1 MKRFNE
7 LREATMSTWTVTVQK
22 PVNKLKKG
30 DKQVVKARSAFEAI
44 NKAVKLWKDP
54 ALKSAPIASFKIT
67 KEGLEE
73 EIKNQKIKKGDKVLH
88 KDKGSRGSVVKSN
101 TNGTVDV
108 LWKFSKSTTT
118 ISTDKIIKES
128 VELDEAAGKMKRNPA
143 IDNNPDVKAARKA
156 HADGTWDGNVD
167 KEGEAIVHIK
177 GKPYTVTNNN
187 ESVKEGKM
195 KELQDYIDQ
204 GKSAEWIAKKIGYPV
219 KDVKDFL
226 KGYQKE
232 SVDEAKTRKYRVKA
246 ETGPHQTDEM
256 EIDATSRKQA
266 ETIFRKSYRHP
277 MNLTVEL
284 IRGVKEDIDEGVDK
298 SSDVYKEYLL
308 LKKKS
313 IADLRKMVGQSQRGA
328 VDLKSYDKQGAI
340 SDLLRNKFGGKKV
353 DAAMGLSEAYK
364 KGDKVTVKNAKKYDA
379 FSKPE
384 VSGVVMGVT
393 KDGVQVKVGTGSMT
407 VDPKDIKESLEEAV
421 RSHPKGYDRLS
432 SSEYSKAK
440 KNKNFSKDDWAWDNK
455 VDLYT
460 RVTNED
466 LDEAFYKAGSEKSK
480 LDSGYR
486 SHLKDDEGK
495 TAYIGNVSYKKADT
509 AKGEAEVYGD
519 AYYKTAGKSGNE
531 RAADKAIAK
540 YRQKHSS
547 DIVESALT
555 FSAMREAQLSPGE
568 YIKTY
573 KKSTGKSVADP
584 VQFRKTKFAILKN
597 KKPLVLKGKEA
608 VVVGQ
613 GNAEKAVAELQAR
626 DPKSDYKAMRTESI
640 DEAIKI
646 GTKVTITKGEKSLI
660 GINGRVGEIRKDPA
674 GNKTFTID
682 YQDAKGQRNSVQVPR
697 KNIKELKESLEE
709 AVSPIVKSTAVGR
722 KNLLKVNAEVVK
734 LMALSDDKTMKKYYA
749 DILKQLNWA
758 DGRLKQLGKPE

>member
-30 DKQVVKARSAFEAI
+30 DKQVVKARSGFEAI
-44 NKAVKLWKDP
+44 NKAMKLWKDP
-54 ALKSAPIASFKIT
+54 ALKAASADSFKIT
-67 KEGLEE
+67 KES
-73 EIKNQKIKKGDKVLH
+73 I
-88 KDKGSRGSVVKSN
+88 
-101 TNGTVDV
+101 
-108 LWKFSKSTTT
+108 
-118 ISTDKIIKES
+118 
-128 VELDEAAGKMKRNPA
+128 DEGKMKRNPA

-232 SVDEAKTRKYRVKA
+232 
-246 ETGPHQTDEM
+246 
-256 EIDATSRKQA
+256 
-266 ETIFRKSYRHP
+266 
-277 MNLTVEL
+277 
-284 IRGVKEDIDEGVDK
+284 DIDEGVDK
-298 SSDVYKEYLL
+298 SSPVYKEYLS
-308 LKKKS
+308 LKKMS
-313 IADLRKMVGQSQRGA
+313 IGDLRKMVGQQHRGP

-353 DAAMGLSEAYK
+353 DAAMGL
-364 KGDKVTVKNAKKYDA
+364 N
-379 FSKPE
+379 
-384 VSGVVMGVT
+384 
-393 KDGVQVKVGTGSMT
+393 
-407 VDPKDIKESLEEAV
+407 
-421 RSHPKGYDRLS
+421 
-432 SSEYSKAK
+432 
-440 KNKNFSKDDWAWDNK
+440 
-455 VDLYT
+455 
-460 RVTNED
+460 
-466 LDEAFYKAGSEKSK
+466 EAFYKAGSEKSK

-626 DPKSDYKAMRTESI
+626 DPKGDYKAMRTESL
-640 DEAIKI
+640 D
-646 GTKVTITKGEKSLI
+646 
-660 GINGRVGEIRKDPA
+660 
-674 GNKTFTID
+674 
-682 YQDAKGQRNSVQVPR
+682 
-697 KNIKELKESLEE
+697 E

>member
-1 MKRFNE
+1 MKRFKE

-30 DKQVVKARSAFEAI
+30 DKQVVKARSGFEAI
-44 NKAVKLWKDP
+44 NKAMKLWKDP
-54 ALKSAPIASFKIT
+54 ALKAASADSFKIT
-67 KEGLEE
+67 KES
-73 EIKNQKIKKGDKVLH
+73 I
-88 KDKGSRGSVVKSN
+88 
-101 TNGTVDV
+101 
-108 LWKFSKSTTT
+108 
-118 ISTDKIIKES
+118 
-128 VELDEAAGKMKRNPA
+128 DEGKMKRNPA

-187 ESVKEGKM
+187 ESVKE
-195 KELQDYIDQ
+195 
-204 GKSAEWIAKKIGYPV
+204 
-219 KDVKDFL
+219 
-226 KGYQKE
+226 
-232 SVDEAKTRKYRVKA
+232 
-246 ETGPHQTDEM
+246 
-256 EIDATSRKQA
+256 
-266 ETIFRKSYRHP
+266 
-277 MNLTVEL
+277 
-284 IRGVKEDIDEGVDK
+284 DIDEGVDK
-298 SSDVYKEYLL
+298 SSPVYKEYLS
-308 LKKKS
+308 LKKMS
-313 IADLRKMVGQSQRGA
+313 IGDLRKMVGQQHRGP

-384 VSGVVMGVT
+384 VTGVVMGIS

-407 VDPKDIKESLEEAV
+407 VDPKDIKES
-421 RSHPKGYDRLS
+421 
-432 SSEYSKAK
+432 
-440 KNKNFSKDDWAWDNK
+440 
-455 VDLYT
+455 
-460 RVTNED
+460 

-531 RAADKAIAK
+531 RAADKAIVK
-540 YRQKHSS
+540 YRQAHKK
-547 DIVESALT
+547 DIVESL
-555 FSAMREAQLSPGE
+555 
-568 YIKTY
+568 
-573 KKSTGKSVADP
+573 D
-584 VQFRKTKFAILKN
+584 
-597 KKPLVLKGKEA
+597 
-608 VVVGQ
+608 
-613 GNAEKAVAELQAR
+613 
-626 DPKSDYKAMRTESI
+626 
-640 DEAIKI
+640 
-646 GTKVTITKGEKSLI
+646 
-660 GINGRVGEIRKDPA
+660 
-674 GNKTFTID
+674 
-682 YQDAKGQRNSVQVPR
+682 
-697 KNIKELKESLEE
+697 E

>member
-7 LREATMSTWTVTVQK
+7 LREAAMSTWTVTVQK

-30 DKQVVKARSAFEAI
+30 AAQKVKARSAFEAI
-44 NKAVKLWKDP
+44 NKAVKLWGDP

-73 EIKNQKIKKGDKVLH
+73 
-88 KDKGSRGSVVKSN
+88 
-101 TNGTVDV
+101 
-108 LWKFSKSTTT
+108 
-118 ISTDKIIKES
+118 
-128 VELDEAAGKMKRNPA
+128 GKMKRNPA

-232 SVDEAKTRKYRVKA
+232 
-246 ETGPHQTDEM
+246 
-256 EIDATSRKQA
+256 
-266 ETIFRKSYRHP
+266 
-277 MNLTVEL
+277 
-284 IRGVKEDIDEGVDK
+284 DIDEGVDK

-313 IADLRKMVGQSQRGA
+313 IADLRKMVGQQHRGP

-364 KGDKVTVKNAKKYDA
+364 KGDKVTVKNAKKYNA
-379 FSKPE
+379 FSDPV

-407 VDPKDIKESLEEAV
+407 VDVKDIAVKESLEEAV

-626 DPKSDYKAMRTESI
+626 DPKSDYKAMRTESL
-640 DEAIKI
+640 D
-646 GTKVTITKGEKSLI
+646 
-660 GINGRVGEIRKDPA
+660 
-674 GNKTFTID
+674 
-682 YQDAKGQRNSVQVPR
+682 
-697 KNIKELKESLEE
+697 E

>member
-30 DKQVVKARSAFEAI
+30 DKQVVKARSGFEAI
-44 NKAVKLWKDP
+44 NKAMKLWKDP
-54 ALKSAPIASFKIT
+54 ALKAASADSFKIT

-232 SVDEAKTRKYRVKA
+232 
-246 ETGPHQTDEM
+246 
-256 EIDATSRKQA
+256 
-266 ETIFRKSYRHP
+266 
-277 MNLTVEL
+277 
-284 IRGVKEDIDEGVDK
+284 DIDEGVDK
-298 SSDVYKEYLL
+298 SSPVYKEYLS
-308 LKKKS
+308 LKKMS
-313 IADLRKMVGQSQRGA
+313 IGDLRKMVGQQHRGP

-393 KDGVQVKVGTGSMT
+393 KDGIQVKVGTGSMT

-626 DPKSDYKAMRTESI
+626 DPKGDYKAMRTESL
-640 DEAIKI
+640 D
-646 GTKVTITKGEKSLI
+646 
-660 GINGRVGEIRKDPA
+660 
-674 GNKTFTID
+674 
-682 YQDAKGQRNSVQVPR
+682 
-697 KNIKELKESLEE
+697 E

>member
-1 MKRFNE
+1 MKTFKD

-30 DKQVVKARSAFEAI
+30 DKQVVKARSGFEAI
-44 NKAVKLWKDP
+44 NKAMKLWKDP
-54 ALKSAPIASFKIT
+54 ALKAASADSFKIT
-67 KEGLEE
+67 KES
-73 EIKNQKIKKGDKVLH
+73 I
-88 KDKGSRGSVVKSN
+88 
-101 TNGTVDV
+101 
-108 LWKFSKSTTT
+108 
-118 ISTDKIIKES
+118 
-128 VELDEAAGKMKRNPA
+128 DEGKMKRNPA

-187 ESVKEGKM
+187 ESVKE
-195 KELQDYIDQ
+195 
-204 GKSAEWIAKKIGYPV
+204 
-219 KDVKDFL
+219 
-226 KGYQKE
+226 
-232 SVDEAKTRKYRVKA
+232 
-246 ETGPHQTDEM
+246 
-256 EIDATSRKQA
+256 
-266 ETIFRKSYRHP
+266 
-277 MNLTVEL
+277 
-284 IRGVKEDIDEGVDK
+284 DIDEGVDK
-298 SSDVYKEYLL
+298 SSPVYKEYLS
-308 LKKKS
+308 LKKMS
-313 IADLRKMVGQSQRGA
+313 IGDLRKMVGQQHRGP

-364 KGDKVTVKNAKKYDA
+364 KGDKVTIKNAKKYDA

-384 VSGVVMGVT
+384 VTGVVMGIS

-407 VDPKDIKESLEEAV
+407 VDPKDIKES
-421 RSHPKGYDRLS
+421 
-432 SSEYSKAK
+432 
-440 KNKNFSKDDWAWDNK
+440 
-455 VDLYT
+455 
-460 RVTNED
+460 

-531 RAADKAIAK
+531 RAADKAIVK
-540 YRQKHSS
+540 YRQAHKK
-547 DIVESALT
+547 DIVESL
-555 FSAMREAQLSPGE
+555 
-568 YIKTY
+568 
-573 KKSTGKSVADP
+573 D
-584 VQFRKTKFAILKN
+584 
-597 KKPLVLKGKEA
+597 
-608 VVVGQ
+608 
-613 GNAEKAVAELQAR
+613 
-626 DPKSDYKAMRTESI
+626 
-640 DEAIKI
+640 
-646 GTKVTITKGEKSLI
+646 
-660 GINGRVGEIRKDPA
+660 
-674 GNKTFTID
+674 
-682 YQDAKGQRNSVQVPR
+682 
-697 KNIKELKESLEE
+697 E

>member
-1 MKRFNE
+1 MKTYEDDIIASLTKAVRAIVE
-7 LREATMSTWTVTVQK
+7 DVKYPHDMYKGDDVKTAKDSKEHKALADDGYTHEK
-22 PVNKLKKG
+22 PVDEVAEPKAKGEKEFKGKHKVKKSG
-30 DKQVVKARSAFEAI
+30 E
-44 NKAVKLWKDP
+44 
-54 ALKSAPIASFKIT
+54 
-67 KEGLEE
+67 KE
-73 EIKNQKIKKGDKVLH
+73 D
-88 KDKGSRGSVVKSN
+88 GSVVK
-101 TNGTVDV
+101 
-108 LWKFSKSTTT
+108 
-118 ISTDKIIKES
+118 
-128 VELDEAAGKMKRNPA
+128 
-143 IDNNPDVKAARKA
+143 
-156 HADGTWDGNVD
+156 
-167 KEGEAIVHIK
+167 
-177 GKPYTVTNNN
+177 
-187 ESVKEGKM
+187 
-195 KELQDYIDQ
+195 
-204 GKSAEWIAKKIGYPV
+204 
-219 KDVKDFL
+219 
-226 KGYQKE
+226 
-232 SVDEAKTRKYRVKA
+232 
-246 ETGPHQTDEM
+246 
-256 EIDATSRKQA
+256 
-266 ETIFRKSYRHP
+266 
-277 MNLTVEL
+277 
-284 IRGVKEDIDEGVDK
+284 
-298 SSDVYKEYLL
+298 
-308 LKKKS
+308 
-313 IADLRKMVGQSQRGA
+313 
-328 VDLKSYDKQGAI
+328 
-340 SDLLRNKFGGKKV
+340 
-353 DAAMGLSEAYK
+353 
-364 KGDKVTVKNAKKYDA
+364 
-379 FSKPE
+379 
-384 VSGVVMGVT
+384 
-393 KDGVQVKVGTGSMT
+393 
-407 VDPKDIKESLEEAV
+407 EAV
-421 RSHPKGYDRLS
+421 RSHPKNNDSLS
-432 SSEYSKAK
+432 SGEYSKAK

>member
-30 DKQVVKARSAFEAI
+30 DKQVVKARSGFEAI
-44 NKAVKLWKDP
+44 NKAMKLWKDP
-54 ALKSAPIASFKIT
+54 ALKAASADSFKIT
-67 KEGLEE
+67 KES
-73 EIKNQKIKKGDKVLH
+73 I
-88 KDKGSRGSVVKSN
+88 
-101 TNGTVDV
+101 
-108 LWKFSKSTTT
+108 
-118 ISTDKIIKES
+118 
-128 VELDEAAGKMKRNPA
+128 DEGKMKRNPA

-232 SVDEAKTRKYRVKA
+232 
-246 ETGPHQTDEM
+246 
-256 EIDATSRKQA
+256 
-266 ETIFRKSYRHP
+266 
-277 MNLTVEL
+277 
-284 IRGVKEDIDEGVDK
+284 DIDEGVDK
-298 SSDVYKEYLL
+298 SSPVYKEYLS
-308 LKKKS
+308 LKKMS
-313 IADLRKMVGQSQRGA
+313 IGDLRKMVGQQHRGP

-364 KGDKVTVKNAKKYDA
+364 KGDKVTV
-379 FSKPE
+379 
-384 VSGVVMGVT
+384 
-393 KDGVQVKVGTGSMT
+393 GTGSMT
-407 VDPKDIKESLEEAV
+407 VDVKDIAVKESLEEAV

-531 RAADKAIAK
+531 RAADKAIVK
-540 YRQKHSS
+540 YRQAHKK

-626 DPKSDYKAMRTESI
+626 DPKGDYKAMRTESL
-640 DEAIKI
+640 D
-646 GTKVTITKGEKSLI
+646 
-660 GINGRVGEIRKDPA
+660 
-674 GNKTFTID
+674 
-682 YQDAKGQRNSVQVPR
+682 
-697 KNIKELKESLEE
+697 E

>member
-7 LREATMSTWTVTVQK
+7 LREAAMSTWTVTVQK

-30 DKQVVKARSAFEAI
+30 AAQKVKARSAFEAI
-44 NKAVKLWKDP
+44 NKAVKLWGDP

-73 EIKNQKIKKGDKVLH
+73 
-88 KDKGSRGSVVKSN
+88 
-101 TNGTVDV
+101 
-108 LWKFSKSTTT
+108 
-118 ISTDKIIKES
+118 
-128 VELDEAAGKMKRNPA
+128 GKMKRNPA

-232 SVDEAKTRKYRVKA
+232 
-246 ETGPHQTDEM
+246 
-256 EIDATSRKQA
+256 
-266 ETIFRKSYRHP
+266 
-277 MNLTVEL
+277 
-284 IRGVKEDIDEGVDK
+284 DIDEGVDK
-298 SSDVYKEYLL
+298 SSPVYKEYLS
-308 LKKKS
+308 LKKMS
-313 IADLRKMVGQSQRGA
+313 IGDLRKMVGQQHRGP

-407 VDPKDIKESLEEAV
+407 VDPKDIKES
-421 RSHPKGYDRLS
+421 
-432 SSEYSKAK
+432 
-440 KNKNFSKDDWAWDNK
+440 
-455 VDLYT
+455 
-460 RVTNED
+460 

>member
-7 LREATMSTWTVTVQK
+7 LREAAMSTWTVTVQK

-30 DKQVVKARSAFEAI
+30 AAQKVKARSAFEAI
-44 NKAVKLWKDP
+44 NKAVKLWGDP

-73 EIKNQKIKKGDKVLH
+73 
-88 KDKGSRGSVVKSN
+88 
-101 TNGTVDV
+101 
-108 LWKFSKSTTT
+108 
-118 ISTDKIIKES
+118 
-128 VELDEAAGKMKRNPA
+128 GKMKRNPA

-232 SVDEAKTRKYRVKA
+232 
-246 ETGPHQTDEM
+246 
-256 EIDATSRKQA
+256 
-266 ETIFRKSYRHP
+266 
-277 MNLTVEL
+277 
-284 IRGVKEDIDEGVDK
+284 DIDEGVDK

-313 IADLRKMVGQSQRGA
+313 IADLRKMVGQQHRGP

-364 KGDKVTVKNAKKYDA
+364 KGDKVTVKNAKKYNA
-379 FSKPE
+379 FSDPV

-407 VDPKDIKESLEEAV
+407 VDVKDIAVKESLEEAV

-640 DEAIKI
+640 DEA
-646 GTKVTITKGEKSLI
+646 
-660 GINGRVGEIRKDPA
+660 
-674 GNKTFTID
+674 
-682 YQDAKGQRNSVQVPR
+682 
-697 KNIKELKESLEE
+697 
-709 AVSPIVKSTAVGR
+709 VSPIVKSTAVGR

>member
-1 MKRFNE
+1 MKTFSEIRLTE
-7 LREATMSTWTVTVQK
+7 MVT
-22 PVNKLKKG
+22 
-30 DKQVVKARSAFEAI
+30 
-44 NKAVKLWKDP
+44 
-54 ALKSAPIASFKIT
+54 
-67 KEGLEE
+67 
-73 EIKNQKIKKGDKVLH
+73 
-88 KDKGSRGSVVKSN
+88 
-101 TNGTVDV
+101 
-108 LWKFSKSTTT
+108 
-118 ISTDKIIKES
+118 ES
-128 VELDEAAGKMKRNPA
+128 LD
-143 IDNNPDVKAARKA
+143 
-156 HADGTWDGNVD
+156 
-167 KEGEAIVHIK
+167 
-177 GKPYTVTNNN
+177 
-187 ESVKEGKM
+187 EGKM

-204 GKSAEWIAKKIGYPV
+204 GKSAEWIAKKIGFPV

-226 KGYQKE
+226 KGYQ
-232 SVDEAKTRKYRVKA
+232 
-246 ETGPHQTDEM
+246 
-256 EIDATSRKQA
+256 
-266 ETIFRKSYRHP
+266 
-277 MNLTVEL
+277 
-284 IRGVKEDIDEGVDK
+284 KEDIDEGVDK

-407 VDPKDIKESLEEAV
+407 VDPKDIKESL
-421 RSHPKGYDRLS
+421 
-432 SSEYSKAK
+432 
-440 KNKNFSKDDWAWDNK
+440 
-455 VDLYT
+455 
-460 RVTNED
+460 
-466 LDEAFYKAGSEKSK
+466 DEAFYKAGSEKSK

-540 YRQKHSS
+540 YRQAHKK

-555 FSAMREAQLSPGE
+555 FSQMREAQLSPGE

>member
-30 DKQVVKARSAFEAI
+30 DKQVVKARSGFEAI
-44 NKAVKLWKDP
+44 NKAMKLWKDP
-54 ALKSAPIASFKIT
+54 ALKAASADSFKIT

-232 SVDEAKTRKYRVKA
+232 
-246 ETGPHQTDEM
+246 
-256 EIDATSRKQA
+256 
-266 ETIFRKSYRHP
+266 
-277 MNLTVEL
+277 
-284 IRGVKEDIDEGVDK
+284 DIDEGVDK

-407 VDPKDIKESLEEAV
+407 VDPKDIKES
-421 RSHPKGYDRLS
+421 
-432 SSEYSKAK
+432 
-440 KNKNFSKDDWAWDNK
+440 
-455 VDLYT
+455 
-460 RVTNED
+460 

-626 DPKSDYKAMRTESI
+626 DPKGDYKAMRTESL
-640 DEAIKI
+640 D
-646 GTKVTITKGEKSLI
+646 
-660 GINGRVGEIRKDPA
+660 
-674 GNKTFTID
+674 
-682 YQDAKGQRNSVQVPR
+682 
-697 KNIKELKESLEE
+697 E

>member
-30 DKQVVKARSAFEAI
+30 DKQVVKARSGFEAI
-44 NKAVKLWKDP
+44 NKAMKLWKDP
-54 ALKSAPIASFKIT
+54 ALKAASADSFKIT

-232 SVDEAKTRKYRVKA
+232 
-246 ETGPHQTDEM
+246 
-256 EIDATSRKQA
+256 
-266 ETIFRKSYRHP
+266 
-277 MNLTVEL
+277 
-284 IRGVKEDIDEGVDK
+284 DIDEGVDK

-407 VDPKDIKESLEEAV
+407 VDPKDIKES
-421 RSHPKGYDRLS
+421 
-432 SSEYSKAK
+432 
-440 KNKNFSKDDWAWDNK
+440 
-455 VDLYT
+455 
-460 RVTNED
+460 

-626 DPKSDYKAMRTESI
+626 DPKSDYKAMRTESL
-640 DEAIKI
+640 D
-646 GTKVTITKGEKSLI
+646 
-660 GINGRVGEIRKDPA
+660 
-674 GNKTFTID
+674 
-682 YQDAKGQRNSVQVPR
+682 
-697 KNIKELKESLEE
+697 E

>member
-7 LREATMSTWTVTVQK
+7 LREAAMSTWTVTVQK

-30 DKQVVKARSAFEAI
+30 AAQKVKARSAFEAI
-44 NKAVKLWKDP
+44 NKAVKLWGDP

-73 EIKNQKIKKGDKVLH
+73 
-88 KDKGSRGSVVKSN
+88 
-101 TNGTVDV
+101 
-108 LWKFSKSTTT
+108 
-118 ISTDKIIKES
+118 
-128 VELDEAAGKMKRNPA
+128 GKMKRNPA

-232 SVDEAKTRKYRVKA
+232 
-246 ETGPHQTDEM
+246 
-256 EIDATSRKQA
+256 
-266 ETIFRKSYRHP
+266 
-277 MNLTVEL
+277 
-284 IRGVKEDIDEGVDK
+284 DIDEGVDK

-313 IADLRKMVGQSQRGA
+313 IADLRKMVGQQHRGP

-364 KGDKVTVKNAKKYDA
+364 KGDKVTVKNAKKYNA
-379 FSKPE
+379 FSDPV

-407 VDPKDIKESLEEAV
+407 VDVKDIAVKESLEEAV

-626 DPKSDYKAMRTESI
+626 DPKGDYKAMRTESL
-640 DEAIKI
+640 D
-646 GTKVTITKGEKSLI
+646 
-660 GINGRVGEIRKDPA
+660 
-674 GNKTFTID
+674 
-682 YQDAKGQRNSVQVPR
+682 
-697 KNIKELKESLEE
+697 E